1 MSKNPEPNVE
11 SLASQYDEAYYQSY
25 SGCHLPYER
34 NTYWLQFF
42 HATAEQIV
50 RSLKPRTVLDAG
62 CAKGFLVEAFW
73 ERGVQ
78 AYGIDI
84 SEYAIGEVRRD
95 IQPYCRQASLTKP
108 IEGRFDL
115 VTCIE
120 VLEHLP
126 EEDARQAIRNLTGV
140 TDTIL
145 FSSTPTE
152 LTEPTHV
159 NVRPTIS
166 WLQLF
171 AANGFAPD
179 LVYDATFITPHAFL
193 LRRADAPPPEDVLV
207 VFSEVIRYRLT
218 LADRHRQLEH
228 LNNEVR
234 RLQSDK
240 DAAEN
245 EVRRLQSDKDAAENE
260 VRRLQSGKDAAENEV
275 RRLQSGKDAAE
286 SEVRR
291 LQSGK
296 DAAESEV
303 RRLQSGK
310 DAAQAEVAT
319 LHTELQ
325 LLRVERQRQEQE
337 LATRD
342 AEIASLTQRLS
353 ERERAYADRL
363 PELEA
368 AHERLARLE
377 AAAQAR
383 GEAEAQVQR
392 EAAEQ
397 AQREISR
404 AIAALTEHADSL
416 ETRSE
421 RLALRVG
428 AIETRLADIG
438 RQTVQIL
445 QSRIWRTLCAGGAL
459 VLSPWSFFR
468 SRRGADSRRL
478 PPVQAAPAAGSSP
491 DFYGLVCDE
500 PRPDD
505 DHPRT
510 GKVAVKGWVLTQS
523 GVDRLEVSLPGVT
536 AGAQM
541 GGVRPDVARA
551 FPDVPGSQTCGFMAE
566 IETSAV
572 PKGLHIL
579 HLKAFS
585 RSGGVRDIQVPV
597 RIDHEA
603 GYSSDYARW
612 IAEFENRNE
621 SLIHL
626 KLRAFSIKPLVS
638 VLVPVYRTPVEVLRR
653 TIESVLGQS
662 YSNWQLCM
670 ADDGSQSPEIERLLG
685 EYAARDERIQVKLL
699 NTNGGISQASNAAL
713 EQAKGEL
720 VALLDHDD
728 ELSQDAL
735 YHVVEAVNLRPKADL
750 FYSDEDKID
759 SSGRRYDPFFK
770 PDWSPDLLLS
780 ENYFCHLLVVRRS
793 LLNQVGG
800 FRSDFDG
807 AQDYDLVLRL
817 SEVSQNIQHIPR
829 VLYHWRSLAT
839 STATTPGQKSYAA
852 DAAQRAIQQ
861 HMDRSGTPAKVAP
874 GRIAGRW
881 RVRYPLTG
889 EWGVSIIIPS
899 GGNVEVLR
907 NNLEALF
914 GKTEYDHYEVV
925 VVDNSKSGEIQKLVQ
940 KWPNPR
946 RPLLY
951 FDWRNQPFNYSQINN
966 EAARH
971 CQSPL
976 LLFLNDD
983 TTAIEPG
990 WLEAMVEL
998 AARPEV
1004 GAVGAKLLYPGG
1016 RIQHAGVVMG
1026 LFDNCGHAFKG
1037 LAGDQQHYFD
1047 LPDVIR
1053 NVSAVTGACLMV
1065 RAAVFAEV
1073 GGFDEGTFAV
1083 AFNDIDLCL
1092 KIGQKGYRVLY
1103 TPHALLYH
1111 HEAFSKTAKDLIPHP
1126 DEVRAMQSKWKDV
1139 IAADPFYSPNLTRTA
1154 EDYTLR
1160 RKA

>member
-11 SLASQYDEAYYQSY
+11 ILASQYNEAYYQSY

-126 EEDARQAIRNLTGV
+126 EEDARQAIRNLTSV

-240 DAAEN
+240 DAAE
-245 EVRRLQSDKDAAENE
+245 S
-260 VRRLQSGKDAAENEV
+260 EV

-303 RRLQSGK
+303 RRLQSGT
-310 DAAQAEVAT
+310 DAAEAEVAT

-337 LATRD
+337 LASRD

-363 PELEA
+363 QELEA

-377 AAAQAR
+377 AAGQAR

-397 AQREISR
+397 AQREIGR

-438 RQTVQIL
+438 RQTVQIV

-459 VLSPWSFFR
+459 ALSPWSFFR

-491 DFYGLVCDE
+491 DFHGLVCDE

-510 GKVAVKGWVLTQS
+510 GKVAVRGWVLTQS
-523 GVDRLEVSLPGVT
+523 GVDRLEISLPGVT

-541 GGVRPDVARA
+541 GGA
-551 FPDVPGSQTCGFMAE
+551 
-566 IETSAV
+566 
-572 PKGLHIL
+572 
-579 HLKAFS
+579 
-585 RSGGVRDIQVPV
+585 
-597 RIDHEA
+597 
-603 GYSSDYARW
+603 
-612 IAEFENRNE
+612 
-621 SLIHL
+621 
-626 KLRAFSIKPLVS
+626 
-638 VLVPVYRTPVEVLRR
+638 
-653 TIESVLGQS
+653 
-662 YSNWQLCM
+662 
-670 ADDGSQSPEIERLLG
+670 
-685 EYAARDERIQVKLL
+685 
-699 NTNGGISQASNAAL
+699 
-713 EQAKGEL
+713 
-720 VALLDHDD
+720 
-728 ELSQDAL
+728 
-735 YHVVEAVNLRPKADL
+735 
-750 FYSDEDKID
+750 
-759 SSGRRYDPFFK
+759 
-770 PDWSPDLLLS
+770 
-780 ENYFCHLLVVRRS
+780 
-793 LLNQVGG
+793 
-800 FRSDFDG
+800 
-807 AQDYDLVLRL
+807 
-817 SEVSQNIQHIPR
+817 
-829 VLYHWRSLAT
+829 
-839 STATTPGQKSYAA
+839 
-852 DAAQRAIQQ
+852 
-861 HMDRSGTPAKVAP
+861 
-874 GRIAGRW
+874 
-881 RVRYPLTG
+881 
-889 EWGVSIIIPS
+889 
-899 GGNVEVLR
+899 
-907 NNLEALF
+907 
-914 GKTEYDHYEVV
+914 
-925 VVDNSKSGEIQKLVQ
+925 
-940 KWPNPR
+940 
-946 RPLLY
+946 
-951 FDWRNQPFNYSQINN
+951 
-966 EAARH
+966 
-971 CQSPL
+971 
-976 LLFLNDD
+976 
-983 TTAIEPG
+983 
-990 WLEAMVEL
+990 
-998 AARPEV
+998 
-1004 GAVGAKLLYPGG
+1004 
-1016 RIQHAGVVMG
+1016 
-1026 LFDNCGHAFKG
+1026 
-1037 LAGDQQHYFD
+1037 
-1047 LPDVIR
+1047 
-1053 NVSAVTGACLMV
+1053 
-1065 RAAVFAEV
+1065 
-1073 GGFDEGTFAV
+1073 
-1083 AFNDIDLCL
+1083 
-1092 KIGQKGYRVLY
+1092 
-1103 TPHALLYH
+1103 
-1111 HEAFSKTAKDLIPHP
+1111 
-1126 DEVRAMQSKWKDV
+1126 
-1139 IAADPFYSPNLTRTA
+1139 
-1154 EDYTLR
+1154 
-1160 RKA
+1160 